1 VATLVLVSVLFGTT
15 FVAIKVS
22 VQVFSPVAVAAL
34 RLWLG
39 AILVGAFVGVGARLR
54 SHPGA
59 PRETDGMGLGAGGER
74 PPRPAWPLVILVG
87 FLGYALPFS
96 LVAYAETRIDAAMAG
111 LLMAF
116 GPVAALLLAPLLTED
131 EHLSKRRALGALLGC
146 GGVALALGPLTHGSK
161 DVLGGLCVVAA
172 AVCYALAGFTARR
185 IPWPTDRLTAGALFA
200 AALLLSPVAL
210 LGQPLR
216 APLEPR
222 HIWAMVYL
230 GVLPTAVSYV
240 LRFRLIVRHGYTFV
254 SYAGYLVPVLSLLAG
269 RLVLGE
275 TLSQGAFLALVLIL
289 AGIWVGHRPQ
299 P

>member
-1 VATLVLVSVLFGTT
+1 VTALVVVSALFATA

-22 VQVFSPVAVAAL
+22 VQVFSPVTVAAL

-39 AILVGAFVGVGARLR
+39 AAVVGAFVGLARR
-54 SHPGA
+54 PPAAADSA
-59 PRETDGMGLGAGGER
+59 PRPLAGGR
-74 PPRPAWPLVILVG
+74 RRAWVWVVLVG

-96 LVAYAETRIDAAMAG
+96 LVAYAETRIEAATAG
-111 LLMAF
+111 LLMAS
-116 GPVAALLLAPLLTED
+116 GPLAALLLAPLLTKD
-131 EHLSKRRALGALLGC
+131 ERLGPQRALGALLGLA
-146 GGVALALGPLTHGSK
+146 GVALALGPLAHGTK

-185 IPWPTDRLTAGALFA
+185 IPWPTDRLTAGALIA

-210 LGQPLR
+210 FTGPLVL
-216 APLEPR
+216 APPEPR
-222 HIWAMVYL
+222 HLWAIVYL
-230 GVLPTAVSYV
+230 GLLPTAVSYV

-275 TLSQGAFLALVLIL
+275 ALSANAILALVFIL
-289 AGIWVGHRPQ
+289 TGIWVGHRRR
-299 P
+299 